1 MTGDKLQFQPQTEE
15 TTMTVEH
22 ENIALIDSTTFI
34 MDGGLETTL
43 IFENGYD
50 LPEFAAFPL
59 LDQKEGRE
67 ILRNYYIRY
76 ISLARKNGYGFIL
89 EGPTWRASASWGEKL
104 GYDQQQLDRINAA
117 AINFLKQIRT
127 AFAGYLSPILVS
139 GNVGPRSDGYKVG
152 RKMSVDESES
162 YHRAQISQ
170 FKRARADMVSA
181 YTINYV
187 EEAIG
192 IVKAAQ
198 KEQIP
203 VVISF
208 TVETDGRLPSGQPLG
223 EAITQVDTETGAG
236 PAYYM
241 INCAHPS
248 HFREV
253 LTDDQ
258 DWLGRI
264 KAVRSN
270 ASKKSHAE
278 LDEAEELD
286 RGDLSEFG
294 QSNAELIRLLPNLH
308 IFGGCCGTDHHHVE
322 EICKNISEQAATA

>member
-1 MTGDKLQFQPQTEE
+1 MTTQNE
-15 TTMTVEH
+15 T
-22 ENIALIDSTTFI
+22 IAQIDSTTFI

-104 GYDQQQLDRINAA
+104 GYDQRELARLNTD
-117 AINFLKQIRT
+117 AINLLKDIRRS
-127 AFAGYLSPILVS
+127 FAGYLSPILVS
-139 GNVGPRSDGYKVG
+139 GNVGPRSDGYTVG
-152 RKMSVDESES
+152 KKMRVDEAES
-162 YHRAQISQ
+162 YHRDQISQ
-170 FKRARADMVSA
+170 FKRAGADLVSA

-192 IVKAAQ
+192 IVNAAQ

-223 EAITQVDTETGAG
+223 EAITQVDAETNDG

-248 HFREV
+248 HFRHV

-264 KAVRSN
+264 KALRAN

-286 RGDLSEFG
+286 RGNLVEFG
-294 QSNAELIRLLPNLH
+294 ESNAELRKILPNLH

-322 EICKNISEQAATA
+322 EICKNITGQEAVA

>member
-1 MTGDKLQFQPQTEE
+1 MTTHTE
-15 TTMTVEH
+15 T
-22 ENIALIDSTTFI
+22 IAQIDSTTFI

-104 GYDQQQLDRINAA
+104 GYDRRELARINTE
-117 AINFLKQIRT
+117 AINLLKDIRT
-127 AFAGYLSPILVS
+127 SFAGYLSPILIS

-152 RKMSVDESES
+152 TKMTVDESEA
-162 YHRAQISQ
+162 YHRVQISQ
-170 FKRARADMVSA
+170 FKRAGADLVSA

-198 KEQIP
+198 QEQVP

-223 EAITQVDTETGAG
+223 EAIAQVDTETGDG

-248 HFREV
+248 HFRHV

-264 KAVRSN
+264 KAVRAN

-286 RGDLSEFG
+286 RGNLVEFG
-294 QSNAELIRLLPNLH
+294 ESNAELKKILPNLH

-322 EICKNISEQAATA
+322 EICKNITGQEAVA

>member
-1 MTGDKLQFQPQTEE
+1 MTTQNEIITLPE
-15 TTMTVEH
+15 T
-22 ENIALIDSTTFI
+22 TTFI

-43 IFENGYD
+43 IFENGCE

-59 LDQKEGRE
+59 LDQEEGRE

-76 ISLARKNGYGFIL
+76 LSLARKNGYGFIL
-89 EGPTWRASASWGEKL
+89 EGPTWRASARWGEKL
-104 GYDQQQLDRINAA
+104 GYDRLDLERINAE
-117 AINFLKQIRT
+117 AINLLKDLRT
-127 AFAGYLSPILVS
+127 VFTGYLSPILVS
-139 GNVGPRSDGYKVG
+139 GCIGPRRDGYQVTQKATV
-152 RKMSVDESES
+152 EAAES
-162 YHRAQISQ
+162 YHQTQVGQ
-170 FKRARADMVSA
+170 FKEAGADLVSA

-198 KEQIP
+198 KQQIP
-203 VVISF
+203 SVISF

-223 EAITQVDTETGAG
+223 DAITQVDTETNSA

-248 HFREV
+248 HFRHV
-253 LTDDQ
+253 LTEDHY
-258 DWLGRI
+258 WLGRI
-264 KAVRSN
+264 KGVRSN

-286 RGDLSEFG
+286 RGDLIEFG
-294 QSNAELIRLLPNLH
+294 ESNAELKKVLPNLH
-308 IFGGCCGTDHHHVE
+308 IFGGCCGTDHYHVE
-322 EICKNISEQAATA
+322 EICKHMHGQAA